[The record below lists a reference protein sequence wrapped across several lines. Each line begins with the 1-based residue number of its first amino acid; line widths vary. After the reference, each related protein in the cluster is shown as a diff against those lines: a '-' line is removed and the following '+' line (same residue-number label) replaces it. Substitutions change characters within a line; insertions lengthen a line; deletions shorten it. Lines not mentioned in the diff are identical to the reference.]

1 MKRKR
6 FLLHGTNAF
15 VFSIVVLGILI
26 IINYLAYKRDARFDV
41 TVGKLYSLSDQTV
54 KVLNNLDKEI
64 EVLAFFKEVGVDRK
78 EFQDLINEYKR
89 KSDKIRVRF
98 VDPDKEPG
106 LSKKYEVNE
115 YGTVVLVSGDQN
127 VKTKLEDLIS
137 GGIVD
142 NSEEEITNA
151 LIKLSQSIK
160 KTVFF
165 LAGHG
170 ERDIQN
176 ETEPEGYGSLKH
188 ALEGESYEVKD
199 FVLLT
204 DKSIPRENSILVI
217 AGPKKPLIGKEIE
230 AIKKYIDN
238 GGKAVFMIEPRSAEN
253 LVSLLRSYGFDLKN
267 DIIIDPSSKLV
278 GGGDIAPI
286 VAEYPSHDI
295 TNDFRFVTMF
305 PYGRSVNVTKKDEGK
320 TAVIANT
327 SKYSWSEGDFSL
339 FDKTAVIA
347 NTSKYSWSEGDF
359 SLFDKGTAQ
368 QDPDEKSGPLGI
380 VAVGEIGDNTKIAVC
395 GSVDFVSNRYFDF
408 SGNSDF
414 FLNTINWVGGDE
426 HLISI
431 RPKIA
436 KEGKLTL
443 SGNQMRIIFSIT
455 VIIFPAIILFSGVAV
470 WWKRRNM

>member
-6 FLLHGTNAF
+6 LLLHGTNAF

-26 IINYLAYKRDARFDV
+26 IINYLAYKRDVRFDV
-41 TVGKLYSLSDQTV
+41 TEGKLYSLSDQTV

-89 KSDKIRVRF
+89 KSDKIKVQF

-115 YGTVVLVSGDQN
+115 YGTVVLANGGQS
-127 VKTKLEDLIS
+127 VKIKLEDLIS

-151 LIKLSQSIK
+151 LIKLSQAIK

-176 ETEPEGYGSLKH
+176 RTEPEGYGSLKH
-188 ALEGESYEVKD
+188 ALEGESYDVKD

-204 DKSIPRENSILVI
+204 DKSIPKENSILVI
-217 AGPKKPLIGKEIE
+217 AGPKKPLIEKEIE
-230 AIKKYIDN
+230 AIKKYINN

-253 LVSLLRSYGFDLKN
+253 LVSLLRIYGFDLKN

-278 GGGDIAPI
+278 GGVDIAPI

-295 TNDFRFVTMF
+295 TNDFRFATLF
-305 PYGRSVNVTKKDEGK
+305 PYSRSVNVTKMDEG
-320 TAVIANT
+320 
-327 SKYSWSEGDFSL
+327 
-339 FDKTAVIA
+339 KTAVIA

-368 QDPDEKSGPLGI
+368 QGPDEKSGPLGI
-380 VAVGEIGDNTKIAVC
+380 VAVGEIGDNTKIAVF
-395 GSVDFVSNRYFDF
+395 GSVDFVSNRFFDF

-414 FLNTINWVGGDE
+414 FLNTINWVAGDE

-455 VIIFPAIILFSGVAV
+455 VIILPAIILVSGVAV

>member
-1 MKRKR
+1 
-6 FLLHGTNAF
+6 
-15 VFSIVVLGILI
+15 
-26 IINYLAYKRDARFDV
+26 
-41 TVGKLYSLSDQTV
+41 
-54 KVLNNLDKEI
+54 
-64 EVLAFFKEVGVDRK
+64 
-78 EFQDLINEYKR
+78 
-89 KSDKIRVRF
+89 
-98 VDPDKEPG
+98 
-106 LSKKYEVNE
+106 
-115 YGTVVLVSGDQN
+115 
-127 VKTKLEDLIS
+127 
-137 GGIVD
+137 
-142 NSEEEITNA
+142 
-151 LIKLSQSIK
+151 
-160 KTVFF
+160 
-165 LAGHG
+165 
-170 ERDIQN
+170 
-176 ETEPEGYGSLKH
+176 
-188 ALEGESYEVKD
+188 
-199 FVLLT
+199 
-204 DKSIPRENSILVI
+204 
-217 AGPKKPLIGKEIE
+217 LIGKEIE

-305 PYGRSVNVTKKDEGK
+305 PYGRSVNVTKKDEG
-320 TAVIANT
+320 
-327 SKYSWSEGDFSL
+327 
-339 FDKTAVIA
+339 KTAVIA

>member
-6 FLLHGTNAF
+6 FLLYGTNAF

-26 IINYLAYKRDARFDV
+26 IINYLAYKRDVRFDV
-41 TVGKLYSLSDQTV
+41 TEGKLYSLSDQTV
-54 KVLNNLDKEI
+54 KVLNHLDKEI

-89 KSDKIRVRF
+89 KSGKIKVQF

-115 YGTVVLVSGDQN
+115 YGTVVLASGGQS
-127 VKTKLEDLIS
+127 VKIKLEDLIS

-151 LIKLSQSIK
+151 LIKLSQAIK

-188 ALEGESYEVKD
+188 ALEGESYDVKD

-204 DKSIPRENSILVI
+204 DKSIPKENSILVI
-217 AGPKKPLIGKEIE
+217 AGPKRPLIEKEIE
-230 AIKKYIDN
+230 AIKKYINN
-238 GGKAVFMIEPRSAEN
+238 GGEAVFMIEPRSADN

-295 TNDFRFVTMF
+295 TNDFRFATLF
-305 PYGRSVNVTKKDEGK
+305 PYSRSVNVTKKDEG
-320 TAVIANT
+320 
-327 SKYSWSEGDFSL
+327 
-339 FDKTAVIA
+339 KTAVIA

-380 VAVGEIGDNTKIAVC
+380 VAVGEIGDNTKIAVF
-395 GSVDFVSNRYFDF
+395 GSVDFVSNRFFDF

-414 FLNTINWVGGDE
+414 FLNTINWVAGDE

-455 VIIFPAIILFSGVAV
+455 VIILPAIILFSGVAV
-470 WWKRRNM
+470 WWRRRNM